1 MKYNPARAVQLLR
14 QGSGRA
20 DAAFRDSQEDAIRHL
35 VTGAP
40 GRLLVIQKTG
50 WGKSFVYFVAA
61 KLIREGG
68 GGPTLLISPLL
79 ALMRDQQ
86 VAAERMGVVAR
97 TANSTNRDEWTAI
110 ADEIAAGQI
119 DILMFHPKQ
128 LANPDFQVGLLSKI
142 PNVSLLVIDE
152 AHCISDWGHDFVPE
166 YKLVTRLIAALPPNL
181 PVLATT
187 ATANNR
193 VSTDLEQILG
203 PSLQVRRGSLN
214 RPSITLQTIT
224 FKNDAERI
232 AWLAQSVKALP
243 GSGIIYALTKAHV
256 KYIVDWLNHCG
267 LSVAGYTGDS
277 PDRDVLEQKL
287 KENKVKALVA
297 TSALGMGYDKPDL
310 TFVINFQPPG
320 SVVHYYQQVGRAGR
334 AIEHARGVALAVRNQ
349 QDINTYFI
357 ESAFPKPH
365 EVTDVM
371 EALNAAGDAG
381 LTVSGLQEGI
391 NLSKGRID
399 KTLTAL
405 AIESPAPIVKEK
417 STWRV
422 TGTPVAASF
431 WETAD
436 RVTDVRRREHAQ
448 MKEYMALTR
457 GHMEFLVSAL
467 DGDPT
472 TVEAPRSLPL
482 PTAVDPRLVAAADLY
497 MKDTSMPIKA
507 RRKWPNGGL
516 KGYGLSGLIHEH
528 LRAQDGCALSMYGT
542 AGWGD
547 IVHDARYLHM
557 QFGADLVKA
566 CVDLVRRAAFDPPP
580 AWVTCIPSLGNPDLV
595 PSFAKRLADALGLP
609 FHAALTKVKPTS
621 AQKSMHNSSQ
631 QARNID
637 GSLGFNDFAGKAGP
651 VLLVD
656 DIVNS
661 GWTFTIGAWLL
672 RSNGCGEV
680 WPLAL
685 AKTGNEE

>member
-1 MKYNPARAVQLLR
+1 MNYDQARAVQLLH
-14 QGSGRA
+14 QGSGKA

-35 VTGAP
+35 VMGAQ

-50 WGKSFVYFVAA
+50 WGKSFVYFIAA

-86 VAAERMGVVAR
+86 MAAERMGVVAR
-97 TANSTNRDEWTAI
+97 TANSTNRKEWTAI

-119 DILMFHPKQ
+119 DVLMFHPKQ
-128 LANPDFQVGLLSKI
+128 LANPDFQAGLLSKI
-142 PNVSLLVIDE
+142 PNVSLLVVDE

-166 YKLVTRLIAALPPNL
+166 YRLVTRLIAALPPNL

-193 VSTDLEQILG
+193 VLTDLEQILG
-203 PSLQVRRGSLN
+203 PNLQVLRGSLN

-224 FKNDAERI
+224 FKSDAERL
-232 AWLAQSVKALP
+232 AWLAETVTALP
-243 GSGIIYALTKAHV
+243 GSGIIYALTKSHV
-256 KYIVDWLNHCG
+256 KYIVSWLTHCG

-277 PDRDVLEQKL
+277 PDREFLEQEL

-310 TFVINFQPPG
+310 TFVINYQPPS

-357 ESAFPKPH
+357 ESAFPKPQ

-371 EALNAAGDAG
+371 GALDAAGDVG
-381 LTVSGLQEGI
+381 LTVSGLQEAI
-391 NLSKGRID
+391 NLSKGRIE

-405 AIESPAPIVKEK
+405 AIESPAPIVKER

-436 RVTDVRRREHAQ
+436 RVTDLRRREHAQ
-448 MKEYMALTR
+448 MKDYMALTN

-472 TVEAPRSLPL
+472 TVEAPRSMPL
-482 PTAVDPRLVAAADLY
+482 PDAVDSGLVAEADLY

-507 RRKWPNGGL
+507 RRKWPDGGM
-516 KGYGLSGLIHEH
+516 KGYGLSGPIDEH
-528 LRAQDGCALSMYGT
+528 LRARDGCALSMYGT

-547 IVHDARYLHM
+547 IVHDARYVR
-557 QFGADLVKA
+557 QRFGADLVKA
-566 CVDLVRRAAFDPPP
+566 CVDLVHRAAFDPPP
-580 AWVTCIPSLGNPDLV
+580 AWVTCIPSLRNPDLV
-595 PSFAKRLADALGLP
+595 PSFAKRLADALSIP
-609 FHAALTKVKPTS
+609 FHAALTKVKDTS

-631 QARNID
+631 QARNLD